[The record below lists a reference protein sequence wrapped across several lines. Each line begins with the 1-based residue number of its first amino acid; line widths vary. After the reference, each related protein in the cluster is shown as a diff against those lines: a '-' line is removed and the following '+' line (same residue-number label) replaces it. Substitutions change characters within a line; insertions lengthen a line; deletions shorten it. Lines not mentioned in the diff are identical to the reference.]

1 MTHHH
6 RKTRQLCAA
15 IERTLQ
21 SSLACDVEDPAL
33 DDVALDRVE
42 AVDNAFVAVFMTRT
56 LSLSALADLQAH
68 LDDAAPIFREA
79 MARELTRKRVPTV
92 MSVIVP
98 FVSALDSVVAG
109 SAARGAGEEHRS
121 NDGASDR

>member
-1 MTHHH
+1 MRTQHH

-33 DDVALDRVE
+33 DDVTLDRVE
-42 AVDNAFVAVFMTRT
+42 AVDGAFVAVFMTRV
-56 LSLSALADLQAH
+56 LSLDALSELQAH

-92 MSVIVP
+92 MCVIVP
-98 FVSALDSVVAG
+98 FVSGVS
-109 SAARGAGEEHRS
+109 GASTHDEHRS
-121 NDGASDR
+121 LDGASDR

>member
-33 DDVALDRVE
+33 DDVTLDHVE
-42 AVDNAFVAVFMTRT
+42 AVDGAFVAVFMTRV
-56 LSLSALADLQAH
+56 LAVPALAELQSH

-92 MSVIVP
+92 MCVIVP
-98 FVSALDSVVAG
+98 FVQ
-109 SAARGAGEEHRS
+109 AAATGARDDDGHRS
-121 NDGASDR
+121 LDGASDR